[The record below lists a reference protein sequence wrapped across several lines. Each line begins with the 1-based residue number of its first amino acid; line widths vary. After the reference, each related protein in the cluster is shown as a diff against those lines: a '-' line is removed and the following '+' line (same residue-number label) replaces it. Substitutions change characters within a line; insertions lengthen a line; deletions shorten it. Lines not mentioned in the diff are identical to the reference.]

1 MPKLLACSVK
11 YEEFCIVSDERC
23 CIFACDV
30 NIEKNVAWVLRK
42 NLLKNDP
49 LWQQESKS
57 PPGVSQS

>member
-1 MPKLLACSVK
+1 
-11 YEEFCIVSDERC
+11 
-23 CIFACDV
+23 
-30 NIEKNVAWVLRK
+30 VAWVLRK